1 MAEIGRKIEIG
12 DANAIIKEY
21 MVSKNNKTL
30 GDLRNISLSHVPNGV
45 IWTTWDDDDWRHE
58 TYLSVLYNELIR
70 LNNAQKMKLPLKNE
84 IRKQRKFDK
93 IFELSNFYTIKN
105 ENTKQRRS

>member
-1 MAEIGRKIEIG
+1 
-12 DANAIIKEY
+12 
-21 MVSKNNKTL
+21 
-30 GDLRNISLSHVPNGV
+30 
-45 IWTTWDDDDWRHE
+45 
-58 TYLSVLYNELIR
+58 
-70 LNNAQKMKLPLKNE
+70 MKLPRKNE